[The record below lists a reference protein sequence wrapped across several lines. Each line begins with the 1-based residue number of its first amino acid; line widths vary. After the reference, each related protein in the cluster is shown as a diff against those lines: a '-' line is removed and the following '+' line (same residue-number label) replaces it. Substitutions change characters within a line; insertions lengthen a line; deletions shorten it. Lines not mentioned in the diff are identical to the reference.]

1 MPDAFNLKL
10 FNYHFKIMS
19 RITCIV
25 LLILV
30 CNCVKAQQDKNLN
43 EGYKLVWA
51 DEFNKDGAPDP
62 ANWSYEKGFVRNE
75 EHQWYQPENA
85 YCKNGYLILEA
96 RKENKANPNYI
107 EGSKDWRTNRK
118 HIEYTSASIITRHKQ
133 QWLYGRF
140 EMRGKIDISKGM
152 WPAWWMLGINKPW
165 PSNGE
170 IDIMEYYRDSLLANI
185 AIGTDAPYKAY
196 WYSKKKPVDTA
207 WASQFHIWRMDWNAT
222 AIALYVD
229 DSLMLSVPLDNLVN
243 KDGSGFNP
251 FKQPQYMLLNLAIGG
266 QNGGDPSQTGFAK
279 TFEVDYVRVYQKD

>member
-1 MPDAFNLKL
+1 MGRTIGF
-10 FNYHFKIMS
+10 
-19 RITCIV
+19 V
-25 LLILV
+25 LLMAMCSSV
-30 CNCVKAQQDKNLN
+30 QAQHDKNIT

-85 YCKNGYLILEA
+85 YCKNGYLIIEA
-96 RKENKANPNYI
+96 KKENKPNPNYM

-118 HIEYTSASIITRHKQ
+118 NIEYTSASIITKNKQ

-140 EMRGKIDISKGM
+140 EMRGKIDVSKGM
-152 WPAWWMLGINKPW
+152 WPAWWMLGVNKRW

-185 AIGTDAPYKAY
+185 ATGTATPNKAY
-196 WYSKKKPVDTA
+196 WYSKKKPVDAA
-207 WASQFHIWRMDWNAT
+207 WASQFHVWRMDWDST

-229 DSLMLSVPLDNLVN
+229 DSLMLKVPMNDLVN

-251 FKQPQYMLLNLAIGG
+251 FKQPQYMLFDFAIGG
-266 QNGGDPSQTGFAK
+266 MNGGDPSQTTYPK
-279 TFEVDYVRVYQKD
+279 KFEVDYVRVYQKD

>member
-1 MPDAFNLKL
+1 M
-10 FNYHFKIMS
+10 
-19 RITCIV
+19 
-25 LLILV
+25 V
-30 CNCVKAQQDKNLN
+30 CSSIKAQHDKNIS

-51 DEFNKDGAPDP
+51 DEFNKDGVPDS
-62 ANWSYEKGFVRNE
+62 ASWSYEKGFVRNE

-96 RKENKANPNYI
+96 RKENKPNPNYI
-107 EGSKDWRTNRK
+107 AGSKDWRTNRK
-118 HIEYTSASIITRHKQ
+118 NIEYTSASIITRHKQ

-140 EMRGKIDISKGM
+140 EMRGKIDVSKGM

-185 AIGTDAPYKAY
+185 ASGTAIPYKAY
-196 WYSKKKPVDTA
+196 WYSRKKPVDAA
-207 WASQFHIWRMDWNAT
+207 WAAQFHLWRMDWDST

-229 DSLMLSVPLDNLVN
+229 DALMLKVPVNDLMN

-251 FKQPQYMLLNLAIGG
+251 FKQPQYMLFDFAIGG
-266 QNGGDPSQTGFAK
+266 MNGGDPSQTTFPK
-279 TFEVDYVRVYQKD
+279 TFQVDYVRVYQKD